1 VSNYEK
7 PDFWSQ
13 KAQKEGYPARS
24 VYKLQEIDKKFA
36 LLPKNQGQIDSNY
49 RVLELGAAPGSW
61 SLYVLRRLS
70 GRGFLAACDI
80 SPLSRRFDRGLFDGR
95 NFFFKRADI
104 FAEETRAELAA
115 HGPFSLI
122 LSDAAPSTSGG
133 RLTDAARSTELAGAA
148 LLYAGAMLKEGGCL
162 CVKVFQG
169 ADTADFIKKLRPGF
183 ASLKTFKPEACR
195 ASSFETYI
203 VGLGRRGET
212 GAVKDCN
219 IHGGNN

>member
-36 LLPKNQGQIDSNY
+36 LLPKNQGQIHADY
-49 RVLELGAAPGSW
+49 RVLDLGAAPGSW

-70 GRGFLAACDI
+70 GRGFLAACDL
-80 SPLSRRFDRGLFDGR
+80 SPLSRRFDEGLFDGR

-115 HGPFSLI
+115 LGPFNLL

-133 RLTDAARSTELAGAA
+133 RITDAARSLELAEAA
-148 LLYAGAMLKEGGCL
+148 FLYARTALKEGGSL

-169 ADTADFIKKLRPGF
+169 ADTAAFIKKLRPGF
-183 ASLKTFKPEACR
+183 AVLKTFKPEASR

-203 VGLGRRGET
+203 VGQGRCLYQN
-212 GAVKDCN
+212 AWNSIKP
-219 IHGGNN
+219 